1 MIDIDVQKA
10 AALWN
15 SEVLRDAF
23 SDLLAVDG
31 SVTFDNQVL
40 TIRTPEFHI
49 VLHRDLTKSQITMIS
64 DSEVFD
70 GAAVDMI
77 SFFRGIDVV
86 AAKILSEI
94 DGVDRGV

>member
-1 MIDIDVQKA
+1 
-10 AALWN
+10 
-15 SEVLRDAF
+15 
-23 SDLLAVDG
+23 
-31 SVTFDNQVL
+31 
-40 TIRTPEFHI
+40 
-49 VLHRDLTKSQITMIS
+49 
-64 DSEVFD
+64 VFD